1 MIQTIG
7 IVGAGQMGNGI
18 AHVLA
23 VAGYKVLLTDTS
35 STQINKALRAIEKN
49 LNRQV
54 NRDRL
59 DRTKALDALS
69 RIQTVTDL
77 QELAEVNMV
86 VEAATEDE
94 DIKREI
100 LTMSIFRYMPC
111 MCRLNQKRYLDTLA
125 LLPKIKVHQN

>member
-23 VAGYKVLLTDTS
+23 VAGFNVLLTDAS
-35 STQINKALRAIEKN
+35 STQINKALPAIEKN

-54 NRDRL
+54 SRDRL
-59 DRTKALDALS
+59 DHAKALDALS

-77 QELAEVNMV
+77 PELAEVNMV

-100 LTMSIFRYMPC
+100 LTELGLS
-111 MCRLNQKRYLDTLA
+111 KRYEMF
-125 LLPKIKVHQN
+125 